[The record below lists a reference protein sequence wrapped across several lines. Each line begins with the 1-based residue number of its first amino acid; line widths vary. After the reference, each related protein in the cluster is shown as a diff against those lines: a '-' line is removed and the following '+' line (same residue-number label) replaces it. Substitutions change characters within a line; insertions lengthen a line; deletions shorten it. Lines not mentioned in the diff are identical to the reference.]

1 MAVNIV
7 PAKGI
12 GSTGIEFY
20 LGHPVDINKIALEWP

>member
-12 GSTGIEFY
+12 GSAGIEFY
-20 LGHPVDINKIALEWP
+20 LGRPVDVNKMAPEWQ